1 MNVSP
6 VRRALAIVLLLA
18 ATLAVA
24 APPTPMR
31 LYVLNSADMTVP
43 RAFLQAG
50 AEGSQWVPAAMYL
63 VKHPKGN
70 ILFDTG
76 VNDREI
82 ERPGSVWNPGAVA
95 YFGLKRTPEQSIE
108 AQLAK
113 AGLTPQDIR
122 YVVISHLH
130 LDHAGNLS
138 KFPNATFIIQDDELK
153 QAWWPDEG
161 FEQGY
166 LLEDISDTRH
176 LRVMRLNG
184 NLDLYGDR
192 SIEVVRVPG
201 HTPGSQIMLA
211 RLPKTGTALFTGDAV
226 YLRENLEKNLV
237 PGPAGAWF
245 APAMLRGYQLIRHY
259 RDSENATIFY
269 SHDGTEFR
277 NYRHAPAY
285 YD

>member
-1 MNVSP
+1 MITLLRRLFLVSS
-6 VRRALAIVLLLA
+6 LLFA
-18 ATLAVA
+18 AAFAAA
-24 APPTPMR
+24 APPVPMR

-63 VKHPKGN
+63 VKHPKGHV
-70 ILFDTG
+70 LFDTG

-82 ERPGSVWNPGAVA
+82 ERPGSVWNPTAVA
-95 YFGLKRTPEQSIE
+95 YFGLKRSPEQSIE

-113 AGLTPQDIR
+113 AGLRPQDIR
-122 YVVISHLH
+122 YVVLSHMH
-130 LDHAGNLS
+130 LDHAGNLG
-138 KFPNATFIIQDDELK
+138 KFANATFIIQNDELK

-161 FEQGY
+161 FESGY
-166 LLEDISDTRH
+166 LLDDISDTRH
-176 LRVMRLNG
+176 LRVMRLDG
-184 NLDLYGDR
+184 NLDLFGDR
-192 SIEVVRVPG
+192 SIEIVRVPG

-211 RLPKTGTALFTGDAV
+211 RLPKTGTALFTGDTV
-226 YLRENLEKNLV
+226 YLKENLEKNLV

-245 APAMLRGYQLIRHY
+245 TPALLRGYQLIRHY

-269 SHDGTEFR
+269 SHDGAEFTG
-277 NYRHAPAY
+277 YRQAPAY